1 MSDAMFRVL
10 GPVAVSD
17 PSGREV
23 ALSDRQRALL
33 ASLIARAGTVVS
45 VDALVGLV
53 WPGSPP
59 EEPLNALH
67 SQVSRLRR
75 LLPFA
80 DIETAPPGY
89 RLRVAAGDVDSGKF
103 ADLVA
108 TDRIETLTE
117 ALALWQGPAY
127 AEFAESPVA
136 RFEAIRLE
144 EARREATERWHELS
158 LEDGSVDLP
167 ALAAYLA
174 EHPLRERPLSV
185 YMRALHGAGRVAEAL
200 MAYQRFADRLADELG
215 LEPSASLQELWLQI
229 LRDQVPPPTPL
240 RSARVEH
247 VQAGDRRIALAA
259 VGSGPPLVA
268 LPGWVSSI
276 DVVTAGRDP
285 RSSVLQRL
293 VRVSE
298 LVIYDRYGTGLSQG
312 PVDDFSLDASVAEL
326 RAVVE
331 RVGAPVDLLAMSQAG
346 PVAVALAARWPELVR
361 RLVFFGTYAGAGNV
375 FTRPDLNASLV
386 AMVRTHWGLG
396 SKLFA
401 DLFRPGATDAAAEH
415 LAAVLRDSASPEV
428 AAGYLEAIY
437 DTDATHLLARV
448 SAPAL
453 VLHYRGDRVVPY
465 AGGCQLASG
474 LPHANLLTLEGRF
487 HLPDA
492 RDLDRVVDSITA
504 FLK

>member
-1 MSDAMFRVL
+1 
-10 GPVAVSD
+10 
-17 PSGREV
+17 
-23 ALSDRQRALL
+23 
-33 ASLIARAGTVVS
+33 
-45 VDALVGLV
+45 
-53 WPGSPP
+53 
-59 EEPLNALH
+59 
-67 SQVSRLRR
+67 
-75 LLPFA
+75 
-80 DIETAPPGY
+80 
-89 RLRVAAGDVDSGKF
+89 
-103 ADLVA
+103 
-108 TDRIETLTE
+108 
-117 ALALWQGPAY
+117 
-127 AEFAESPVA
+127 
-136 RFEAIRLE
+136 
-144 EARREATERWHELS
+144 
-158 LEDGSVDLP
+158 VDLP

-185 YMRALHGAGRVAEAL
+185 YMRALHSAGRVAEAL

-247 VQAGDRRIALAA
+247 VQAGDRRIALAT

-276 DVVTAGRDP
+276 DVVAAGRDP

-298 LVIYDRYGTGLSQG
+298 LVIYDRYGTGLSAG

-326 RAVVE
+326 RAVVDH
-331 RVGAPVDLLAMSQAG
+331 VGAPVDLLAMSQAG
-346 PVAVALAARWPELVR
+346 PVAVALAARWPDLVR
-361 RLVFFGTYAGAGNV
+361 RLVFFGTYAGAGKV

-415 LAAVLRDSASPEV
+415 MAAVLRDSASPEV

-437 DTDATHLLARV
+437 DTDATQLLAQVR
-448 SAPAL
+448 APAL

-465 AGGCQLASG
+465 AGGRQLADG
-474 LPHANLLTLEGRF
+474 LPQAEMLTLEGRF

-492 RDLDRVVDSITA
+492 RDLDRVVGSITD